1 MKIKKSKILMTA
13 ILLVIML
20 LSVLQITSFA
30 ADSDM
35 IVVKENDSEYLV
47 YVNNMTG
54 ENFSFAFSNSKD
66 EANLDYKASV
76 IDNEGNHIAY
86 VNEELKNQYFGSQ
99 AYVWVKTADDEV
111 VIEGK
116 EITLDGAKTVEQLN
130 QLNGL
135 TKTITV
141 QSAAEDEKIT
151 INGEQN
157 KTYYY
162 QFAALTSSEEYDR
175 LLTLVNEVSQYNE
188 DTNVFT
194 RLQAYNELN
203 DLYNSLVANL
213 SDEDWVEAQNLEIT
227 KPYGAKQ
234 DGKYVLWLRDSDGNL
249 DVQILTA
256 YEKEVTTVSEKAN
269 VEHVTSALPYTYDEA
284 TILFVALGVVM
295 VAIVAILVFK
305 AKEKKKIKI
314 SNVLLLILIMIAIA
328 LVVTIGIIISNRNK
342 NDENLKEVISQV
354 NDNIQTDT
362 DAEIPYIEYGGYQVI
377 GTIQISK
384 IDLEYPILIET
395 TEDSLTKSITRFG
408 DGKVNEV
415 GNLCLAGHD
424 YINNSMFGGINKLE
438 NGDEIV
444 IMDLYGNKVT
454 YTVFDKYNT
463 DPNDTSVL
471 DSIDS
476 SKREVTLITCTN
488 GNKDRLII
496 RATEK

>member
-1 MKIKKSKILMTA
+1 MGRHS
-13 ILLVIML
+13 
-20 LSVLQITSFA
+20 
-30 ADSDM
+30 
-35 IVVKENDSEYLV
+35 
-47 YVNNMTG
+47 
-54 ENFSFAFSNSKD
+54 
-66 EANLDYKASV
+66 
-76 IDNEGNHIAY
+76 
-86 VNEELKNQYFGSQ
+86 
-99 AYVWVKTADDEV
+99 
-111 VIEGK
+111 
-116 EITLDGAKTVEQLN
+116 
-130 QLNGL
+130 
-135 TKTITV
+135 
-141 QSAAEDEKIT
+141 
-151 INGEQN
+151 
-157 KTYYY
+157 
-162 QFAALTSSEEYDR
+162 
-175 LLTLVNEVSQYNE
+175 
-188 DTNVFT
+188 
-194 RLQAYNELN
+194 
-203 DLYNSLVANL
+203 
-213 SDEDWVEAQNLEIT
+213 
-227 KPYGAKQ
+227 
-234 DGKYVLWLRDSDGNL
+234 
-249 DVQILTA
+249 
-256 YEKEVTTVSEKAN
+256 
-269 VEHVTSALPYTYDEA
+269 
-284 TILFVALGVVM
+284 
-295 VAIVAILVFK
+295 
-305 AKEKKKIKI
+305 KEKKKIKI

>member
-305 AKEKKKIKI
+305 A
-314 SNVLLLILIMIAIA
+314 
-328 LVVTIGIIISNRNK
+328 
-342 NDENLKEVISQV
+342 
-354 NDNIQTDT
+354 
-362 DAEIPYIEYGGYQVI
+362 
-377 GTIQISK
+377 
-384 IDLEYPILIET
+384 
-395 TEDSLTKSITRFG
+395 
-408 DGKVNEV
+408 
-415 GNLCLAGHD
+415 
-424 YINNSMFGGINKLE
+424 INA
-438 NGDEIV
+438 
-444 IMDLYGNKVT
+444 
-454 YTVFDKYNT
+454 
-463 DPNDTSVL
+463 
-471 DSIDS
+471 
-476 SKREVTLITCTN
+476 KRR
-488 GNKDRLII
+488 G
-496 RATEK
+496 

>member
-234 DGKYVLWLRDSDGNL
+234 DGKYVLWLKDSDGNL

-305 AKEKKKIKI
+305 A
-314 SNVLLLILIMIAIA
+314 
-328 LVVTIGIIISNRNK
+328 
-342 NDENLKEVISQV
+342 
-354 NDNIQTDT
+354 
-362 DAEIPYIEYGGYQVI
+362 
-377 GTIQISK
+377 
-384 IDLEYPILIET
+384 
-395 TEDSLTKSITRFG
+395 
-408 DGKVNEV
+408 
-415 GNLCLAGHD
+415 
-424 YINNSMFGGINKLE
+424 INA
-438 NGDEIV
+438 
-444 IMDLYGNKVT
+444 
-454 YTVFDKYNT
+454 
-463 DPNDTSVL
+463 
-471 DSIDS
+471 
-476 SKREVTLITCTN
+476 KRR
-488 GNKDRLII
+488 G
-496 RATEK
+496 